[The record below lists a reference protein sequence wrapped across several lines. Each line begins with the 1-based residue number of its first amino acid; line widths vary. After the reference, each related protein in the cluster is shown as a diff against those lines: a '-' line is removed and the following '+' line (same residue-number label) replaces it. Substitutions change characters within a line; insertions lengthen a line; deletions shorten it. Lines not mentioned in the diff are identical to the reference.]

1 MTGNALLTRH
11 EYGSFYPAGDD
22 GDYNMVGEGPG
33 EGFNINVPWDQGR
46 CGDADYLAA
55 WDHIL
60 IPVAR
65 EFNPDMILLSAGF
78 DAGIYGLSIFFKPR
92 SRSEMCNLLNF
103 LLTAIGDPLGGCRVT
118 PYGYSVML
126 KKVGV
131 EMNRLFLHC
140 LYLRSTS
147 LHH

>member
-1 MTGNALLTRH
+1 LLDFYAWKVTGNAFLVRH
-11 EYGSFYPAGDD
+11 EYGGFYPAGDD

-65 EFNPDMILLSAGF
+65 EFNPDVIFLSAGF
-78 DAGIYGLSIFFKPR
+78 DAGKHGLSIFLSYVLFR
-92 SRSEMCNLLNF
+92 
-103 LLTAIGDPLGGCRVT
+103 
-118 PYGYSVML
+118 
-126 KKVGV
+126 GV
-131 EMNRLFLHC
+131 
-140 LYLRSTS
+140 
-147 LHH
+147 